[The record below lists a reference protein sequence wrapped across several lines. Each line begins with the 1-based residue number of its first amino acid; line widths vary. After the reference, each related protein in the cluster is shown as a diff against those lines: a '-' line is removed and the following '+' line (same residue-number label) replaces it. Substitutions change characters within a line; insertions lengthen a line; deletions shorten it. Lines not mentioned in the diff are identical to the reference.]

1 MITLHTYAGSKHD
14 NVIIR
19 TIGQGEERH
28 INYKRLKNGGG
39 R

>member
-19 TIGQGEERH
+19 TIGQGEARH
-28 INYKRLKNGGG
+28 RKYKRINHGGG